1 MSLFLKGLHVQ
12 YVIHYKYCNTCI
24 TCTVLCF
31 IEGLHVQYVIDCRY
45 CNTCITNSVSGACTE
60 PGLRLTVTNLYL
72 CSHGEVRGRRIS
84 GRCVQQGGWVPRGT
98 TGPTVQEWEPDGGDQ
113 DLPGQRRKTHH
124 CKSRC
129 KGHKCLYIYRLAV
142 NSCVA
147 VSLVSL

>member
-1 MSLFLKGLHVQ
+1 MMSPFCRDFMNNMFLIINSWMHVLHILF
-12 YVIHYKYCNTCI
+12 YV
-24 TCTVLCF
+24 
-31 IEGLHVQYVIDCRY
+31 LHVQYVIDCRY

-84 GRCVQQGGWVPRGT
+84 GWCVQQGGWVPRGT
-98 TGPTVQEWEPDGGDQ
+98 TGPTVQEWEPDRGDQ

-142 NSCVA
+142 NR
-147 VSLVSL
+147 